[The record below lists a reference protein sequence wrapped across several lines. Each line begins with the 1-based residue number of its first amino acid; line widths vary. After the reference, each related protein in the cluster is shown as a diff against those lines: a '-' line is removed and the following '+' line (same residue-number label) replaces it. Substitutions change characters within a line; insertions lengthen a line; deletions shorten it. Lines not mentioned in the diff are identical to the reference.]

1 MQIDKSIDDTDNP
14 CCLVDVRTRLDDCT
28 SFDDCHANILNKF
41 YCKNSG
47 KGGVCKGLREIYK
60 IYEDLPEVCTVN
72 GANSINVQDPPD
84 EICFEDS
91 LSDEEAYSKLTA
103 GEGCDR
109 DRDGGDGGDGAG
121 DVLNV
126 SRVPSA
132 CGSAACGSA
141 AGSKFAAATAT
152 RTGGDDETAKAEKK
166 SSSSFMKKSENE
178 CAEMMSSLKKL
189 TESFHQNSLKI
200 FKAQKEKY
208 EKEVKRLSSILE
220 ESKRTDPRHKE
231 KEFLVDIV
239 KVFNALLGFNPN
251 CDHFTVHFVAV
262 VSKSDKSATSRRI
275 VRWLIL
281 PSTEKVED
289 FLKKQAKN
297 NNIVF
302 SSDHGLFN
310 APTSF
315 QGSFK
320 TLRKSAK
327 AKEKVKYGYVP
338 DKKDWIPAMVTY
350 GLFHRLHRLVCAAAM
365 EYTNVQYFAYT
376 GYNFYATQNHYTG
389 KLIKGEGDKVL
400 HRTKNELVSLN
411 KNIANEVMASGSDDD
426 GAMPLMDER
435 AAHSG
440 EVPAE
445 GAAIG
450 PPQQPPPQQPPPG
463 VQNPPEL
470 LPPGPPDVP
479 VPVHEANAGGIDE
492 VMAELNL
499 DTNFLVVFDRV
510 KQLRNG
516 YLCSG
521 GDTPL
526 KDHQICSWSK
536 KSMKTF
542 EDAYKILVAKDEDR
556 ERITDLVEKAVNEAE
571 RKEVLKAI
579 KTVIVRDMAETYQT
593 EFSEIVPQF
602 ENHPSR
608 PAKNFPAAIESMYA
622 SFRERFPGSAR
633 FFPNI
638 KDVQKWCNESWSA
651 WKNVRIDDLGA
662 ENKSENTYDDEKA
675 SERPKKKQKTVPPPP
690 QQPHMA
696 RRKGQ
701 KPAKSICCFVNDV
714 DFPCQTQKTW
724 RDGTVS
730 FDRNPKTLQNRVP
743 DDGPAYPWYE
753 KRAKNCC
760 QPCINK
766 INVERE
772 KKICAFYESGLCT
785 SRAATTAHENGTLP
799 VYNELSYKVTKW
811 FSDWRE
817 ESKDAKICPSCGGR
831 LTYPC
836 FFAWKRFCPEI
847 AHELKAGKHVF
858 GNIYM
863 SQDKGRKSPWPNTIP
878 ERRDPSDMFPHGVP
892 AGAPCCNN
900 CFKFKCWEWKTPAA
914 MEAHFSKMNA

>member
-675 SERPKKKQKTVPPPP
+675 SERPKKKQK
-690 QQPHMA
+690 
-696 RRKGQ
+696 
-701 KPAKSICCFVNDV
+701 
-714 DFPCQTQKTW
+714 
-724 RDGTVS
+724 
-730 FDRNPKTLQNRVP
+730 NRTAAAAAAAH
-743 DDGPAYPWYE
+743 GE
-753 KRAKNCC
+753 KKRAK
-760 QPCINK
+760 
-766 INVERE
+766 
-772 KKICAFYESGLCT
+772 
-785 SRAATTAHENGTLP
+785 
-799 VYNELSYKVTKW
+799 
-811 FSDWRE
+811 
-817 ESKDAKICPSCGGR
+817 
-831 LTYPC
+831 
-836 FFAWKRFCPEI
+836 
-847 AHELKAGKHVF
+847 AGQ
-858 GNIYM
+858 IDLLLR
-863 SQDKGRKSPWPNTIP
+863 Q
-878 ERRDPSDMFPHGVP
+878 
-892 AGAPCCNN
+892 
-900 CFKFKCWEWKTPAA
+900 
-914 MEAHFSKMNA
+914 